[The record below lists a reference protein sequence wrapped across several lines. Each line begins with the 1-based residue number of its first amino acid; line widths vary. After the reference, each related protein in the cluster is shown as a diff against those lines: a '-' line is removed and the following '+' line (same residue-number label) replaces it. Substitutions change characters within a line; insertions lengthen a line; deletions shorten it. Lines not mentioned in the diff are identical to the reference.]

1 MQDFLEYTYGQAYK
15 HITAIVFNQGSPL
28 DRTIMSLYVTMMEQ
42 TYNALVLLSAEQHAT
57 LDIILRSTLEAY
69 VDLVNLCN
77 DPEYLKQMQA
87 SFHDQW
93 IKLAAHGV
101 RGGNPFLIKFENSTD
116 ASNRL
121 AEHRANLKV
130 LGVSPMNIAEKFKL
144 AGFEHIYQSVYNSL
158 CNESH
163 NNIRA
168 LTLRHFRFDEN
179 ENPQLVMF
187 AQPDQDSLN
196 GTLSGFLSAV
206 SDTTHIVHRY
216 FNTKAQAEVEQF
228 REEHTAFVK
237 DFEAKMQTDTASED

>member
-1 MQDFLEYTYGQAYK
+1 MLDFLEYIYGQAHK
-15 HITAIVFNQGSPL
+15 HIQAIVFNQGNAL
-28 DRTIMSLYVTMMEQ
+28 HRTIMSLYVTIMEQ
-42 TYNALVLLSAEQHAT
+42 TYNALVLLRAGQHAT

-69 VDLVNLCN
+69 VDLINLCN

-116 ASNRL
+116 ASNKL
-121 AEHRANLKV
+121 AEHRAELTA
-130 LGVSPMNIAEKFKL
+130 LGVAPMNIADKFKL
-144 AGFEHIYQSVYNSL
+144 AGFEQVYQSVYNSL

-179 ENPQLVMF
+179 RNPQLVMF
-187 AQPDQDSLN
+187 AEPDPDSLN
-196 GTLSGFLSAV
+196 GTLSGFLSSV
-206 SDTTHIVHRY
+206 SDTTHIVHCY
-216 FNTKAQAEVEQF
+216 FNTKAQPDVEQF
-228 REEHTAFVK
+228 REEHTAFIK
-237 DFEAKMQTDTASED
+237 DFEAKMQADSPRD